1 MLPNKYAMDLKEANI
16 EHKNVSLCIF
26 IFKNFMNCDIYVKD
40 ALFVTF
46 EQGLRTETK

>member
-26 IFKNFMNCDIYVKD
+26 IFKI
-40 ALFVTF
+40 L
-46 EQGLRTETK
+46 